1 MGAQNAITSVRRIEI
16 MDALRGFALA
26 GIVFAHMLENFVGGP
41 IPPETVKDM
50 APGIIDQIASG
61 LVDFLFRGKF
71 FALFSF
77 LFGLSFFIQMDNA
90 QQRGKRFEMRFLWR
104 LVLLLAIGYVHSLF
118 YRGDILTIY
127 AICGI
132 FLIPF
137 YRIKSKWTLVLIALL
152 FLGLGRFVVFAATS
166 GDPLFVP
173 NPFMPDSA
181 AAMQYFDLLKNGTII
196 EVFQANALEGHLMKM
211 EFQFGLFSRGYLTF
225 GFFLSGL
232 LVGKIGLFKN
242 YQERSKLIKK
252 SWIGGLILF
261 GVSIIGLIGV
271 FASLGPEAS
280 FDNWP
285 AMIGLTFYDLM
296 NIGMTVIII
305 ALFIILYK
313 KNKSKKF
320 LEHFKPYG
328 RMALTNYV
336 AQSIVGTAF
345 FYGWGLGYL
354 TDIRNSLVFL
364 LAILLV
370 ALQVWFSKWWLNRFH
385 YGPLEWLWR
394 SATFFKWYPMKRK

>member
-1 MGAQNAITSVRRIEI
+1 MGKQSVVAETKRIEI
-16 MDALRGFALA
+16 IDALRGFSLV

-41 IPPETVKDM
+41 IPPETVEGM
-50 APGIIDQIASG
+50 TPGIIDQMASG

-90 QQRGKRFEMRFLWR
+90 HQKGNRFEMRFLWR

-127 AICGI
+127 AVCGI

-137 YRIKSKWTLVLIALL
+137 YRVKSKWVMAVLALL
-152 FLGLGRFVVFAATS
+152 FLGLGRFIVFTATK
-166 GDPLFVP
+166 GDPLFVD
-173 NPFMPDSA
+173 NPLMPDSA
-181 AAMQYFDLLKNGTII
+181 AARHYFDLLKNGTLLD
-196 EVFQANALEGHLMKM
+196 VFQANALDGHLTKM

-225 GFFLSGL
+225 GFFLMGL
-232 LVGKIGLFKN
+232 LAGRSGLFKN
-242 YQERSKLIKK
+242 YQERSSIIKK
-252 SWIGGLILF
+252 SWVIGTIMFAVSLVGL
-261 GVSIIGLIGV
+261 VAV
-271 FASLGPEAS
+271 FANLGPDVA
-280 FDNWP
+280 FDNWL

-305 ALFIILYK
+305 AVFIMLYK
-313 KNKSKKF
+313 NSKSKKF
-320 LEHFKPYG
+320 LERFIPYG

-336 AQSIVGTAF
+336 AQSVIGTAI

-354 TDIRNSLVFL
+354 TNIRSSLVLL

-370 ALQVWFSKWWLNRFH
+370 AVQVWLSNWWLNRFY

-394 SATFFKWYPMKRK
+394 SATFFKWYPMKRR